1 MAKAIN
7 NNTLYSD
14 FRTDFDK
21 HPVTGDLAKLTNEE
35 AVKRSVKN
43 ICLTGIYERFW
54 NPRFGAGLSKYLFEP
69 ISYITEDLIKNA
81 IKDAITNYE
90 PRALT
95 HEVYVT
101 AQPDQNAYAATI
113 VFTVINNPNA
123 ITFSVL
129 LNRIR

>member
-7 NNTLYSD
+7 TGTLYSD
-14 FRTDFDK
+14 LRTDFAP
-21 HPVTGDLAKLTNEE
+21 HPVSGDLTKLTNEE
-35 AVKRSVKN
+35 SVKRSIRN

-69 ISYITEDLIKNA
+69 ISYITEDLIKKA
-81 IKDAITNYE
+81 IKDAIVNYE

-101 AQPDQNAYAATI
+101 ARPDENAYAATI
-113 VFTVINNPNA
+113 LFTVINNPNTV
-123 ITFSVL
+123 TFSLL